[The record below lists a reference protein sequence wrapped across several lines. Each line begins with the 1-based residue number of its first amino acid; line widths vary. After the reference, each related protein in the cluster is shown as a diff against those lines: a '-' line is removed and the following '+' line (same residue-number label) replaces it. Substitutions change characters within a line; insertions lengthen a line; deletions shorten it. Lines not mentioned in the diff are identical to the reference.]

1 MAVHGLDAWESMDGN
16 TKETSSEPR
25 RAFHGIPWPVTM
37 KKSAIHI
44 SAEAELVSSAFK
56 LPFRRTRL
64 SREKDE
70 LCQLL
75 IRTDA
80 LKFGNF
86 ILTSGKLSP
95 YYIDLRIFP
104 SFPEAFSR
112 VIAMYLAIIKR
123 EIGLDRF
130 QRVAGIPVAGLPFA
144 STVAYELRKPLIY
157 VRKEAKLHGRERRV
171 EGVLNPGDH
180 VLLVDDLIT
189 TGSSLVQ
196 AADAVTSE
204 GGVVKDAVV
213 LIDRMENG
221 GETLLKRGVKLHYLT
236 DIQDIAK
243 TLHRLQII
251 DSNQYKAILKQV
263 SEAAGV
269 EPTA

>member
-1 MAVHGLDAWESMDGN
+1 M
-16 TKETSSEPR
+16 
-25 RAFHGIPWPVTM
+25 
-37 KKSAIHI
+37 
-44 SAEAELVSSAFK
+44 
-56 LPFRRTRL
+56 

-104 SFPEAFSR
+104 SFPEAFARAIS
-112 VIAMYLAIIKR
+112 MYMSIIKR
-123 EIGLDRF
+123 EIGLDKF
-130 QRVAGIPVAGLPFA
+130 QRVAGIPVAGMPFA
-144 STVAYELRKPLIY
+144 SAVAYELKKPLLY

-189 TGSSLVQ
+189 TGTSLVQ

-204 GGVVKDAVV
+204 GGVVQDAVV

-221 GETLLKRGVKLHYLT
+221 RGTLSKRGIELHCLM
-236 DIQDIAK
+236 DIQEIAGR
-243 TLHRLQII
+243 LHRLQII
-251 DSNQYKAILKQV
+251 DSDQYKAILKQV
-263 SEAAGV
+263 SGEADVGS
-269 EPTA
+269 TA